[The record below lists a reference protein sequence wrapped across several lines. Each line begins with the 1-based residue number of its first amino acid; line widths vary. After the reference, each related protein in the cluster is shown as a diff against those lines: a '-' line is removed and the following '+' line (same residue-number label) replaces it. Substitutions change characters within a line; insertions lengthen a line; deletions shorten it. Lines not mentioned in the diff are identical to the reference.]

1 MANVSR
7 PVSLLSE
14 TQYAAKTLPKTSA
27 TKKNKSTSKPRKPG
41 IKKKKPAAKKKKIL
55 PWM

>member
-7 PVSLLSE
+7 PVSLISE
-14 TQYAAKTLPKTSA
+14 TQYAVKNLPKEPA
-27 TKKNKSTSKPRKPG
+27 TKKKKPTPKPKKT
-41 IKKKKPAAKKKKIL
+41 IKKKKPATQKKIL

>member
-7 PVSLLSE
+7 PVSLISE
-14 TQYAAKTLPKTSA
+14 TQHAVQHLPKEPT
-27 TKKNKSTSKPRKPG
+27 TK
-41 IKKKKPAAKKKKIL
+41 KKKKPVPKPKKKPQKPAPKKIL